1 MFDDVTCRRLYP
13 ITLFPHIEEGV
24 GLVAVEDVFVC
35 FLLSRRGWGW
45 LLLMVLCLFPP
56 IQEGVGLV
64 AVNDALWIE
73 GTIYKILR
81 QHFRSE
87 PYYVNIL
94 ELFHEVRPHPL
105 RLNFVSYICQ
115 CNI

>member
-1 MFDDVTCRRLYP
+1 
-13 ITLFPHIEEGV
+13 
-24 GLVAVEDVFVC
+24 
-35 FLLSRRGWGW
+35 
-45 LLLMVLCLFPP
+45 MVLCVFPP

-81 QHFRSE
+81 RHFQSE

-94 ELFHEVRPHPL
+94 ELFHEVRP
-105 RLNFVSYICQ
+105 LNF
-115 CNI
+115 

>member
-35 FLLSRRGWGW
+35 
-45 LLLMVLCLFPP
+45 PP

-115 CNI
+115 CKLCVHI

>member
-1 MFDDVTCRRLYP
+1 MTLSMFDDVTCRRLYP
-13 ITLFPHIEEGV
+13 ITLFPHIE
-24 GLVAVEDVFVC
+24 
-35 FLLSRRGWGW
+35 
-45 LLLMVLCLFPP
+45 
-56 IQEGVGLV
+56 EGVGLV

-105 RLNFVSYICQ
+105 QLNFVSFICQ
-115 CNI
+115 CKFAHI